1 MPAEGCDA
9 LDDGELAAIL
19 AHECAHVARQDNFL
33 ALAEALIG
41 AALWFHP
48 LVWLTRRALTQT
60 REAACDES
68 ALAGTAPV
76 TYLHALTKLARG
88 AVAVRVPAV
97 SCMAAAN
104 LQERM
109 SDIMRFPS
117 IRPLPHRLV
126 ATFAVVSILAFTL
139 TASALR
145 AAEETKPAPKAAY
158 SLVLTVTP
166 PDGQQVLIEAVVTD
180 DKGAVL
186 MRPRVQTQR
195 GVNASITNDN
205 LTLEFAWSGHDITGT
220 LRSRKDDTLLAT
232 VTYRPPAGA
241 RTDGISLNLKD
252 ADIHD
257 VAKTFSQLTGL
268 QVVVDDGI
276 EAKVSINVTDVPWQ
290 EALELCVKGAGL
302 HMERHGDGIRIT
314 H

>member
-1 MPAEGCDA
+1 AAAPAVLGIVHPRIVVPAEGCDA
-9 LDDGELAAIL
+9 LDETELAAIL
-19 AHECAHVARQDNFL
+19 AHECAHVARHDNLL

-41 AALWFHP
+41 AMLWFHP

-76 TYLHALTKLARG
+76 TYLHALTKIARG

-109 SDIMRFPS
+109 SDIMRFPT

-139 TASALR
+139 TASALP
-145 AAEETKPAPKAAY
+145 AAEETKPAAKAAY
-158 SLVLTVTP
+158 TLQLTVTP
-166 PDGQQVLIEAVVTD
+166 PDGQQVLIEAVVSD

-186 MRPRVQTQR
+186 MHPRVQTQR
-195 GVNASITNDN
+195 GMNASVTNDN
-205 LTLEFAWSGHDITGT
+205 
-220 LRSRKDDTLLAT
+220 
-232 VTYRPPAGA
+232 
-241 RTDGISLNLKD
+241 
-252 ADIHD
+252 
-257 VAKTFSQLTGL
+257 
-268 QVVVDDGI
+268 
-276 EAKVSINVTDVPWQ
+276 
-290 EALELCVKGAGL
+290 
-302 HMERHGDGIRIT
+302 
-314 H
+314 